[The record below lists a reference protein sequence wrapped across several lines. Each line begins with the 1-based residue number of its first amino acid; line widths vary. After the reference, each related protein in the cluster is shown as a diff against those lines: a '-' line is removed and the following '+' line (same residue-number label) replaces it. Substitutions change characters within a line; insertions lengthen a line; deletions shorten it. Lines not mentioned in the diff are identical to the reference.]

1 MADAPVAYM
10 EPFAVHE
17 GDPYWGAPDADGSL
31 PGRSL
36 REMREELG
44 GDVGFLTD
52 ARGKRHRLSL
62 VAWRDA
68 GPDRTRIIMRS
79 MVEQG
84 WDPQD

>member
-1 MADAPVAYM
+1 
-10 EPFAVHE
+10 
-17 GDPYWGAPDADGSL
+17 
-31 PGRSL
+31 
-36 REMREELG
+36 MREELG